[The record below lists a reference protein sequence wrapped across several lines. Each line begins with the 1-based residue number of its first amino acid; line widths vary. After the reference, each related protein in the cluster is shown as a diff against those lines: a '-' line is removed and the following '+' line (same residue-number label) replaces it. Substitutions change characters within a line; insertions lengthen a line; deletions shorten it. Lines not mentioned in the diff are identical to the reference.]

1 MCRIIYL
8 ILVHGFDI
16 EVKSGSSM
24 RLNQSLKNLAYAKSQ
39 GQQYV
44 LFMPKATKSQIY
56 DANKNGIRVIKDEA
70 ALKKTVESN

>member
-1 MCRIIYL
+1 
-8 ILVHGFDI
+8 
-16 EVKSGSSM
+16 M